1 MTTANVGNRSPC
13 FEPFLHPLQCRNPLV
28 DQIRFVSRAEETVS
42 TTELACVLLAPRPSF
57 VGSEYFNGRFML
69 GKLCND
75 DLPQALHVRRALF
88 CRKDGNLFRRH
99 IKPFAIVLVIY
110 ILIHCIGRQQLLQV
124 SRVNIGDRGYLF
136 RGTRLTISH
145 GPVNASLITDLGK
158 QASERRARV
167 PDDFAGKR
175 IQTVAM
181 SDVAQVVLEA
191 AEGRLP
197 ARSDVDLVAPA
208 PETLQQLIDRLRIWL
223 GFGPATLSIAVPRF
237 AFGIVSWF
245 ADLLGHLGWRS
256 PLRTNAC
263 LLYTSDAADE

>member
-57 VGSEYFNGRFML
+57 AGSEYFNGRFML

-175 IQTVAM
+175 IQFFQIQFSHDGMLTSGASDDTPIERRQRMRSSRSSLTSAM
-181 SDVAQVVLEA
+181 
-191 AEGRLP
+191 
-197 ARSDVDLVAPA
+197 
-208 PETLQQLIDRLRIWL
+208 IY
-223 GFGPATLSIAVPRF
+223 LSFDGMRPTR
-237 AFGIVSWF
+237 
-245 ADLLGHLGWRS
+245 
-256 PLRTNAC
+256 
-263 LLYTSDAADE
+263 